1 MRYAIVLL
9 LMNTAQP
16 INAAGLTGH
25 DVMRMCTTG
34 QDACYWYLAG
44 VHDAYQAA
52 RARTEFNPTICMDDD
67 VTPDALSNAF
77 QSYLND
83 RLQQWHFDAGAL
95 ALNAFQKAW
104 PCTR

>member
-1 MRYAIVLL
+1 MRRGIGLL
-9 LMNTAQP
+9 AMVATLSVD
-16 INAAGLTGH
+16 AAGLTGH
-25 DVMRMCTTG
+25 DVMRMCTTD

-44 VHDAYQAA
+44 VHDTYQAMHA
-52 RARTEFNPTICMDDD
+52 RAEITPTICMGDE
-67 VTPDALSNAF
+67 VTPDALSRAF

-104 PCTR
+104 PCAR